1 MIRRSLTL
9 LLGLLLTV
17 GAFLGFLLW
26 GRLANPPPYR
36 VVVAVENIP
45 PFTELREEMFVVDEQ
60 IISPQVAQRYVLE
73 EELEVYLRAVPI
85 ESLYI
90 GEPLTKNRL
99 LLSDPSGSLW
109 ENPRSLYRLSLGLD
123 DPSMVAMVIPLDGD
137 SSVSELAPGDHVNI
151 EFAAG
156 GQGATPS
163 LMAAPSE
170 EEATGEEEE
179 VVLPLAKT
187 LLQRVPVL
195 RVNFEQI
202 PNPNYGLGAGFD
214 GTSGAV
220 ERPFLKGEIE
230 SIVVLIPESEQEML
244 TFALENGAIR
254 VALVSPL
261 AVEEPMVPLPGVMWP
276 DFVERFL
283 GERGAA
289 ATYTV
294 TDTYTITPPT
304 GIPWETEVLPL
315 PTPEATPTP
324 EG

>member
-9 LLGLLLTV
+9 VLGLVLTV

-26 GRLANPPPYR
+26 GRLTNPPPYR
-36 VVVAVENIP
+36 VVVAIEKIP
-45 PFTELREEMFVVDEQ
+45 PFSELQEDMFVVDEQ
-60 IISPQVAQRYVLE
+60 IIAPQVAQRYVLE
-73 EELEVYLRAVPI
+73 QEMELYLQAVPI
-85 ESLYI
+85 EPLYI

-99 LLSDPSGSLW
+99 LLPD
-109 ENPRSLYRLSLGLD
+109 NPRSQYRLSLALD
-123 DPSMVAMVIPLDGD
+123 DPSMVAMVIPVDGK
-137 SSVSELAPGDHVNI
+137 SSVSELAAGDHVNI
-151 EFAAG
+151 EFAV
-156 GQGATPS
+156 GARGVTPS
-163 LMAAPSE
+163 LVAVPPE
-170 EEATGEEEE
+170 EEATGGEEE

-214 GTSGAV
+214 GASGAV

-244 TFALENGAIR
+244 TFALENGTIR
-254 VALVSPL
+254 IALVSPL

-294 TDTYTITPPT
+294 TDTYTITP
-304 GIPWETEVLPL
+304 TEVLPL
-315 PTPEATPTP
+315 PTPEPTATP
-324 EG
+324 GG

>member
-1 MIRRSLTL
+1 M
-9 LLGLLLTV
+9 LGLLLTV

-26 GRLANPPPYR
+26 GRLTNPPPYR
-36 VVVAVENIP
+36 VVVAVENIA

-60 IISPQVAQRYVLE
+60 IIAPQVAQRYVLE
-73 EELEVYLRAVPI
+73 EEMEVYIQAVPI
-85 ESLYI
+85 EPLYI
-90 GEPLTKNRL
+90 GEPVTKNRL
-99 LLSDPSGSLW
+99 LLSD
-109 ENPRSLYRLSLGLD
+109 NPRSLYRLSLGLD
-123 DPSMVAMVIPLDGD
+123 DPSMVAMVIPVDGD
-137 SSVSELAPGDHVNI
+137 SSVSELAVGDQVNI
-151 EFAAG
+151 EFAVG

-163 LMAAPSE
+163 LMAVGTE
-170 EEATGEEEE
+170 EESAGEEEE

-214 GTSGAV
+214 GRSGTV
-220 ERPFLKGEIE
+220 ERPFLEGEIE
-230 SIVVLIPESEQEML
+230 SIVVLIPDSEQEML
-244 TFALENGAIR
+244 TFALENGAVRI
-254 VALVSPL
+254 ALVSPL
-261 AVEEPMVPLPGVMWP
+261 ALEEPMIPLPGVMWP

-289 ATYTV
+289 ATYAV
-294 TDTYTITPPT
+294 TETYTITP
-304 GIPWETEVLPL
+304 TEVLPL

>member
-1 MIRRSLTL
+1 M

-26 GRLANPPPYR
+26 GRLTNPPPYR

-60 IISPQVAQRYVLE
+60 IIAPQVAQRYVLE
-73 EELEVYLRAVPI
+73 EELELYLQAVPI

-99 LLSDPSGSLW
+99 LLPD
-109 ENPRSLYRLSLGLD
+109 NPRSLYRLSLGLD
-123 DPSMVAMVIPLDGD
+123 DPSMVAMVIPVDGD
-137 SSVSELAPGDHVNI
+137 SSVSELAVGDHVNI

-170 EEATGEEEE
+170 EEATAEEEE

-214 GTSGAV
+214 GTSGTG
-220 ERPFLKGEIE
+220 ERPFLQGEIE

-261 AVEEPMVPLPGVMWP
+261 AVEEPVVPLPGVMWP

-289 ATYTV
+289 ATYAV
-294 TDTYTITPPT
+294 TDTYTITP
-304 GIPWETEVLPL
+304 TEVLPL
-315 PTPEATPTP
+315 PTPGATPTP

>member
-9 LLGLLLTV
+9 VLGLLLTV

-60 IISPQVAQRYVLE
+60 IIAPQVAQRYVLE
-73 EELEVYLRAVPI
+73 EELELYLQAVPI

-99 LLSDPSGSLW
+99 LLS

-123 DPSMVAMVIPLDGD
+123 DPSMVAMVIPVDGD
-137 SSVSELAPGDHVNI
+137 SSVSELAVGDHVNI

-170 EEATGEEEE
+170 EEPTGDEEE
-179 VVLPLAKT
+179 VILPLAKT

-214 GTSGAV
+214 GARGAV

-294 TDTYTITPPT
+294 TDTYTITP
-304 GIPWETEVLPL
+304 TEVLPL